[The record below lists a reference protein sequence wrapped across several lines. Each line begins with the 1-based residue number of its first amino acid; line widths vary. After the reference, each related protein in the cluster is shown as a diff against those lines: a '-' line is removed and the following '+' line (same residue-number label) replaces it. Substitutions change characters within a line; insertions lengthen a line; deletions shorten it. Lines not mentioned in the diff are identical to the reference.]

1 MPKKILWAL
10 EYALLC
16 LVFALA
22 SILPESWLEKLGGAL
37 GRFVFRHVGARRQ
50 VVLDNLAHAFPDRD
64 VLSLWDLAERIYANL
79 GVNLFAFFAL
89 ARLTPARIR
98 ARVRLENTGYL
109 DGLRAA
115 GEGALLMTGHFG
127 HWELLGAAVSAYGYP
142 TRYLVRTQSNP
153 WADRLQNKI
162 RARAGLGVIRA
173 DASVRQLVRHVRSG
187 GFVGV
192 LPDAN
197 AGDDGI
203 FVDFL
208 GRPASTPRGLA
219 YFAYKL
225 GCPIIPV
232 FLVRQADGTHVA
244 RFHDPLRMDPAWDEQ
259 EAVLELTKSF
269 TDVLSGV
276 VREHP
281 DHYFWIHRRWKTR
294 PPAERSAAAAVG
306 TGQDQELD
314 RELTS

>member
-10 EYALLC
+10 EYAFLC

-22 SILPESWLEKLGGAL
+22 SILPERWLETLGRGL

-50 VVLDNLAHAFPDRD
+50 VVLDNLEHAFPERD

-79 GVNLFAFFAL
+79 GVNIFAFFAL
-89 ARLTPARIR
+89 ARFTPARIR
-98 ARVRLENTGYL
+98 ARVRLENTDYL
-109 DGLRAA
+109 DGLRDA

-142 TRYLVRTQSNP
+142 TKYLVRTQSNP

-162 RARAGLGVIRA
+162 RNRAGLGVIRA
-173 DASVRQLVRHVRSG
+173 DASVRQLVRHVREG
-187 GFVGV
+187 GYVGV

-197 AGDDGI
+197 AGDDGV

-208 GRPASTPRGLA
+208 GRQASTPRGLA
-219 YFAYKL
+219 YFAFKL
-225 GCPIIPV
+225 KCPIVPV

-244 RFHDPLRMDPAWDEQ
+244 RFHDPILADPDWDEPTAILQ
-259 EAVLELTKSF
+259 LTRAY
-269 TDVLSGV
+269 TDVLADM
-276 VREHP
+276 VRAHP

-294 PPAERSAAAAVG
+294 PPGEVPPE
-306 TGQDQELD
+306 TGSDDADEQEIA
-314 RELTS
+314 T

>member
-1 MPKKILWAL
+1 MLKKIRWAL
-10 EYALLC
+10 EYTLLC
-16 LVFALA
+16 VVFALA
-22 SILPESWLEKLGGAL
+22 SILPESWLEQAGRAL
-37 GRFVFRHVGARRQ
+37 GHFIFRHVGARRQ

-79 GVNLFAFFAL
+79 GVNLLAFFAL

-98 ARVRLENTGYL
+98 SRVRLEDTEYL

-127 HWELLGAAVSAYGYP
+127 HWELLGAALSAYAYP
-142 TRYLVRTQSNP
+142 TKYLVRTQSNP

-162 RARAGLGVIRA
+162 RDRAGLGVIRA

-208 GRPASTPRGLA
+208 GRLASTPRGLA

-225 GCPIIPV
+225 KCPIIPV

-244 RFHDPLRMDPAWDEQ
+244 RFHDPIHVDPAWDVE
-259 EAVLELTKSF
+259 EAVLELTRTY
-269 TDVLSGV
+269 TDVLAGM

-281 DHYFWIHRRWKTR
+281 DHYFWIHRRWKTQPR
-294 PPAERSAAAAVG
+294 NTSTETAPAAPESG
-306 TGQDQELD
+306 QELD
-314 RELTS
+314 REHTS